1 MRPAPGRTTP
11 YRCRLTFNAA
21 LSAAITLEAAMPDD
35 VSKKG
40 PADKTKVNVNESWEL
55 KYWTK
60 TLNVAEEKLKAA
72 VKAVGTRVED
82 IRKHLSGK

>member
-1 MRPAPGRTTP
+1 MILRAAPGRTTP

-60 TLNVAEEKLKAA
+60 TLNVAEEKLKL
-72 VKAVGTRVED
+72 R
-82 IRKHLSGK
+82 